1 MIVPSIDI
9 LGGKAVQL
17 RGGRHPMIEV
27 GDPEKLAETLSRA
40 GEIAVVDLD
49 AALGKGS
56 SKELILKLVKRY
68 ACRVGGGIRSREL
81 ALEYLDAGARA
92 VMIGTKA
99 SPEFLSGLPRDRLIA
114 ALDTNKGTI
123 MVEGWTKATDQ
134 ELFARIEALKP
145 YVGGFLVTT
154 IDREGE
160 MNGFDFE
167 RAQAIVDAAKGS
179 RVTFAG
185 GASGGKEGAE
195 QIGRLDAMGADV
207 QAGTAIATGALSLA
221 AAFSAPLRT
230 DRPDGLWP
238 TAVCDEGG
246 RFLGLVYSD
255 EESLEASF
263 ASGRGVYKSRTRGL
277 WVKGETSGNGQRLV
291 RADLDC
297 DRDCIRFTVRQEGR
311 GFCHLDRRTCFDD
324 GYGIEKLSRTV
335 AARLKDA
342 PEGSYTRRLFSDSGL
357 LASKLREEA
366 DELAVTT
373 NAADAA
379 FEAADVIY
387 FAMVK
392 ALREGA
398 SLADIEN
405 ELERRS
411 YKVQRRPGNAKP
423 GYGASDGGSAWTG
436 IH

>member
-1 MIVPSIDI
+1 MIIPSIDI
-9 LGGKAVQL
+9 LGGRAVQL
-17 RGGRHPMIEV
+17 RGGRHPMIDV
-27 GDPEKLAETLSRA
+27 GDPEMLAEKLSRA

-56 SKELILKLVKRY
+56 SKALILKLVSKY
-68 ACRVGGGIRSREL
+68 ACRVGGGIRTKEL
-81 ALEYLDAGARA
+81 AVEYLNAGARA

-99 SPEFLSGLPRDRLIA
+99 TPEFLSGLPRERLIA
-114 ALDTNKGTI
+114 ALDTNKEKI
-123 MVEGWTKATDQ
+123 MVEGWTRAT
-134 ELFARIEALKP
+134 EAGLFDKIAELKP
-145 YVGGFLVTT
+145 YVSGFLVTT

-167 RAQAIVDAAKGS
+167 RAAAIVEAAKGV

-185 GASGGKEGAE
+185 GASGGDEGAE
-195 QIGRLDAMGADV
+195 QIARLDAMGADV
-207 QAGTAIATGALSLA
+207 QAGTAIATGALSVA
-221 AAFSAPLRT
+221 RAFSAPLSS
-230 DRPDGLWP
+230 DRGDGLWP
-238 TAVCDEGG
+238 TIVCDEGG

-255 EESLEASF
+255 LESLDAAFET
-263 ASGRGVYKSRTRGL
+263 GRGVYKSRSRGL
-277 WVKGETSGNGQRLV
+277 WVKGETSGNGQRFL

-297 DRDCIRFTVRQEGR
+297 DRDCIRFTVRQEGA

-324 GYGIEKLSRTV
+324 GYGIEKLSRTI

-373 NAADAA
+373 NAKDAV
-379 FEAADVIY
+379 FEAADVVY
-387 FAMVK
+387 FALVK
-392 ALREGA
+392 AMREGA
-398 SLADIEN
+398 RLQDIEA

-423 GYGASDGGSAWTG
+423 GYDASDGGSAWTG

>member
-1 MIVPSIDI
+1 MIIPSIDI
-9 LGGKAVQL
+9 LGGRAVQL
-17 RGGRHPMIEV
+17 RGGRHPMIDV
-27 GDPEKLAETLSRA
+27 GDPEMLAEKLSRA
-40 GEIAVVDLD
+40 GEIAIVDLD

-56 SKELILKLVKRY
+56 SKALILKLVSKY
-68 ACRVGGGIRSREL
+68 ACRVGGGIRTKEL
-81 ALEYLDAGARA
+81 AVEYLNAGARA

-99 SPEFLSGLPRDRLIA
+99 TPEFLSGLPQERMIA
-114 ALDTNKGTI
+114 ALDTNKEKI
-123 MVEGWTKATDQ
+123 MVEGWTRATEDG
-134 ELFARIEALKP
+134 LFDKIAELKP
-145 YVGGFLVTT
+145 YVSGFLVTT

-167 RAQAIVDAAKGS
+167 RAAAIVEAAKGV

-185 GASGGKEGAE
+185 GASGGDEGAE
-195 QIGRLDAMGADV
+195 QIARLDAMGADV
-207 QAGTAIATGALSLA
+207 QAGTAIATGALRVA
-221 AAFSAPLRT
+221 RAFSAPLSS
-230 DRPDGLWP
+230 DRGDGLWP
-238 TAVCDEGG
+238 TIVCDEGG

-255 EESLEASF
+255 LESLDAAFET
-263 ASGRGVYKSRTRGL
+263 GRGVYKSRSRGL
-277 WVKGETSGNGQRLV
+277 WVKGETSGNGQRFL

-297 DRDCIRFTVRQEGR
+297 DRDCIRFTVRQEGA

-324 GYGIEKLSRTV
+324 GYGIEKLSRTI

-373 NAADAA
+373 NAKDAV
-379 FEAADVIY
+379 FETADVVY
-387 FAMVK
+387 FALVK
-392 ALREGA
+392 AMREGA
-398 SLADIEN
+398 RLQDIEA

-423 GYGASDGGSAWTG
+423 GYDASDGGSAWTG

>member
-9 LGGKAVQL
+9 LNGRAVQL
-17 RGGRHPMIEV
+17 RGGRHPMIDV
-27 GDPEKLAETLSRA
+27 GDPEKLAERLSRA
-40 GEIAVVDLD
+40 GEIAIVDLD

-56 SKELILKLVKRY
+56 NKKAILDLVSRY

-99 SPEFLSGLPRDRLIA
+99 TPEFLASLPPERLIA
-114 ALDTNKGTI
+114 ALDTNKERI
-123 MVEGWTKATDQ
+123 MIEGWTRAT
-134 ELFARIEALKP
+134 EAGLFDRIRELKP

-167 RAQAIVDAAKGS
+167 RAASIVEAAKGA

-185 GASGGKEGAE
+185 GASGGEDGIA
-195 QIGRLDAMGADV
+195 QIARLDAMGADV

-221 AAFSAPLRT
+221 CAFSAPLST
-230 DRPDGLWP
+230 DRADGLWP

-255 EESLEASF
+255 LESLDASLE
-263 ASGRGVYKSRTRGL
+263 SGKGVYKSRSRGL
-277 WVKGETSGNGQRLV
+277 WVKGETSGNGQRLL

-311 GFCHLDRRTCFDD
+311 GFCHLERRSCFDD
-324 GYGIEKLSRTV
+324 GYGIEKLSRTIE
-335 AARLKDA
+335 ARLKDA

-366 DELAVTT
+366 DELAVTS
-373 NAADAA
+373 NAADSA
-379 FEAADVIY
+379 FEAADVVY
-387 FAMVK
+387 FALVK

-398 SLADIEN
+398 KLADIEN

-411 YKVQRRPGNAKP
+411 RKVQRRPGNAKQ
-423 GYGASDGGSAWTG
+423 GYDASDGGSAWTG